1 MPAAVRS
8 AAGSCRI
15 WSCAP
20 QHGPVTVLVLREES
34 LTRPIRVREGEFR
47 GSLVPAGPGSIAIFG
62 DTRSDLSEITAR
74 LETAVEWIEL
84 PGAGQ

>member
-1 MPAAVRS
+1 MLGSYKQFCPVAMAAEILCTR
-8 AAGSCRI
+8 
-15 WSCAP
+15 W
-20 QHGPVTVLVLREES
+20 TVLVLREIS

-74 LETAVEWIEL
+74 LGTAVEWIEP
-84 PGAGQ
+84 PGDGQ